1 MTAQRI
7 DRLLAGSQ
15 HDHVLNLILDNG
27 RPVPLRARLLL
38 THDARSLGAS
48 AIGLGIQRCLELRDH
63 QQGERTPRLILE
75 LLDLQ
80 ASDGSFGNLASSS
93 IAIAAL
99 LCARKELARLCIT
112 EELSRRV
119 EDAIDFGLHALH
131 AGCVG
136 GVSAVEA
143 AFAMWQLSEWESA
156 RVRLPE
162 GALRDAIATDDAEDG
177 EIAAAI
183 LALGG
188 LAPGAGLIRRAA

>member
-38 THDARSLGAS
+38 TNDARSLGAS

-63 QQGERTPRLILE
+63 RQGERMPRLILE

-80 ASDGSFGNLASSS
+80 APEGSFGNVATSS

-99 LCARKELARLCIT
+99 LCARKELAQLCIS

-119 EDAIDFGLHALH
+119 EDAIDLGLHALH
-131 AGCVG
+131 AGCVR

-143 AFAMWQLSEWESA
+143 AFAMWQLSGWESA

-162 GALRDAIATDDAEDG
+162 GALREAITAADADDG
-177 EIAAAI
+177 EIATAI

-188 LAPGAGLIRRAA
+188 LATNVGLIRRAA